1 MNLLPVRGQ
10 RTWTN
15 ANSVFNSNKVLKN
28 QKNLIIKNYLN
39 INNVNLINSY
49 ITIEY
54 LNLLWKMQWTSEWLE
69 LKKKRL
75 FFLKKKTKNLKLKID
90 DQSIYLELAAIRSKF
105 LKKKSKVTS
114 KNNYVALGFEPGFGS
129 VFVK

>member
-1 MNLLPVRGQ
+1 MKNAMNKRMI
-10 RTWTN
+10 R
-15 ANSVFNSNKVLKN
+15 
-28 QKNLIIKNYLN
+28 I
-39 INNVNLINSY
+39 
-49 ITIEY
+49 
-54 LNLLWKMQWTSEWLE
+54 
-69 LKKKRL
+69 KKKKII
-75 FFLKKKTKNLKLKID
+75 FFKKKTKNLKLKID